1 MSFAQCL
8 GQRKPANDKH
18 CDSCNCT
25 SLSSTDEKHVP
36 DQIIPYN
43 FLDDD
48 PEFKNSVAF
57 MSFRINAVLDEVK
70 LRTALEEVFEMEG
83 WRKLGARVRMNVS

>member
-1 MSFAQCL
+1 MSLAQCF
-8 GQRKPANDKH
+8 GQRKPAKDAN
-18 CDSCNCT
+18 
-25 SLSSTDEKHVP
+25 DEKHDP
-36 DQIIPYN
+36 DQVIPYN

-57 MSFRINAVLDEVK
+57 MSFRINAVLDEEK
-70 LRTALEEVFEMEG
+70 LRSALDEVFEMDG